1 MKPFNVVYLDDEPLL
16 CEFFKDCLE
25 SDDVI
30 IKTFINPEEAIQE
43 ILTNR
48 PDLVFLDFRLPNTTG
63 DIVAQKIPENIPK
76 VLITGDLVV
85 EAKSTFIKIF
95 KKPFNFSE
103 MKEFIEHFQKMKC

>member
-1 MKPFNVVYLDDEPLL
+1 MKPLNIVYLDDEPLL

-25 SDDVI
+25 SEDIV
-30 IKTFINPEEAIQE
+30 IKTFISPDEAIKE
-43 ILTNR
+43 VMTNT

-63 DIVAQKIPENIPK
+63 DIVAQKMDAKIPK

-85 EAKSTFIKIF
+85 EPESTFIKIF

-103 MKEFIEHFQKMKC
+103 MKEFIDHFQNGK